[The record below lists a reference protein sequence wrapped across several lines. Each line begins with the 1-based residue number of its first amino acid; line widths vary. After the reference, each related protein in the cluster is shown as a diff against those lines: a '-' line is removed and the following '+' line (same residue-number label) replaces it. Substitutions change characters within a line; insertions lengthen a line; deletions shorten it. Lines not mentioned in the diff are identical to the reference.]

1 MIHDRA
7 RLLIAAVFVSLT
19 LTSCDLNFVGEKNIG
34 EEALREYYDSGATFV
49 QLEAMQRLLSAIAGN
64 TVDGVTLVPSGNN
77 IDATVAMD
85 FDYDGTKETVVSGGV
100 QFPNSQMSFGDGA
113 TATIDGVTGSGVDGS
128 VSATVT
134 EVSPGV
140 VAVAGSGQFEGE
152 SEIPVDLDLNLTVS
166 PLTGQVLGTVDI
178 EADENSATAFY
189 ENNGTGGF
197 RIRVVGDGYEFT
209 TNY

>member
-1 MIHDRA
+1 MYTA
-7 RLLIAAVFVSLT
+7 RHLPAIAILLSVA
-19 LTSCDLNFVGEKNIG
+19 LTSCDLNFVGDKKVG
-34 EEALREYYDSGATFV
+34 EEALREYFDSGATFV
-49 QLEAMQRLLSAIAGN
+49 QLEAMQRVLSAIAGN
-64 TVDGVTLVPSGNN
+64 TVDGVTLVPNGNN

-85 FDYDGTKETVVSGGV
+85 FDYDGTKETVVNGGV
-100 QFPNSQMSFGDGA
+100 QFPNAQMSFDDGA

-134 EVSPGV
+134 ETAPGV
-140 VAVAGSGQFEGE
+140 VSVVGSGQFEGE

-178 EADENSATAFY
+178 EADEESATAFY

-197 RIRVVGDGYEFT
+197 RIRVVGEDYTFT